1 MPKNNGNDINKL
13 ENKPKNEKQVF
24 YIKSNYSLTFYLI
37 IYLLILFIK
46 KSQLIIL
53 ININ

>member
-13 ENKPKNEKQVF
+13 ENKSKNEKQVF
-24 YIKSNYSLTFYLI
+24 LESNYSLTFYLI